1 MLEKILQKRKDGENA
16 CQVFLG
22 AFIHKQKWWLFSF
35 FFNLVSFYGKKVLRF
50 LSCLFTICNLAKCD
64 IKHTKTF
71 VPVFFAREKEIQ
83 QNQTQVKL
91 IEVHG
96 QVQGISDPVDEEW
109 IYGIVVPDSMVC
121 AYLGTGWSCTWHSFI
136 CCFIVNW
143 NLCAV
148 KRSLG

>member
-1 MLEKILQKRKDGENA
+1 MGRMHAKF
-16 CQVFLG
+16 FLVHSSISRNG
-22 AFIHKQKWWLFSF
+22 GCFL